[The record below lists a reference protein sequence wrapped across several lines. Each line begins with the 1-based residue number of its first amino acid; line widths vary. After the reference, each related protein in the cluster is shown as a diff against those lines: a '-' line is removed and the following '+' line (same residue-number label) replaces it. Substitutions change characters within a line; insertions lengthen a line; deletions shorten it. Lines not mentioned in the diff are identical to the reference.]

1 MHHALWE
8 HVVRKASKEITFM
21 IASEISCI
29 FWPLCV
35 FLRFGPGY
43 LYNATTVMFMV
54 WKTMKVAD
62 KMVLMQSEKYKIVL
76 LIYLIV
82 WQYLV

>member
-8 HVVRKASKEITFM
+8 HVVRKASKEITVT

-29 FWPLCV
+29 FWPLRV
-35 FLRFGPGY
+35 FLQFGPGY
-43 LYNATTVMFMV
+43 LYNATTVMFMD

-62 KMVLMQSEKYKIVL
+62 KMVLMQSEKYNIVL
-76 LIYLIV
+76 CMYLIV
-82 WQYLV
+82 LQYLV

>member
-8 HVVRKASKEITFM
+8 HVVRKASKEITVT
-21 IASEISCI
+21 ITSEISCI
-29 FWPLCV
+29 FWPLRV
-35 FLRFGPGY
+35 FFQFGPGY
-43 LYNATTVMFMV
+43 LYNATTVMFMD

-62 KMVLMQSEKYKIVL
+62 KMVLMQSEKYNIVL
-76 LIYLIV
+76 RMYLIV

>member
-8 HVVRKASKEITFM
+8 HVVRKASKEITVT

-29 FWPLCV
+29 FWPLHV
-35 FLRFGPGY
+35 FFQFGPGY
-43 LYNATTVMFMV
+43 LYNATTVMFMD

-62 KMVLMQSEKYKIVL
+62 KMVLMQSEKYNIVL
-76 LIYLIV
+76 RMYLIV